1 MSAVDRIEM
10 PPKLAALK
18 TDAATASGLRL
29 MRSFLKLRKRQHRDE
44 LIALAERLV
53 EEERK
58 SSVEPAPA
66 D

>member
-10 PPKLAALK
+10 PPKLATLE
-18 TDAATASGLRL
+18 TDEATVCGLRL
-29 MRSFLKLRKRQHRDE
+29 LRSFLKLRKQRHRDE
-44 LIALAERLV
+44 VMALAERLV

-58 SSVEPAPA
+58 CPTEPA

>member
-10 PPKLAALK
+10 PPKPAALE
-18 TDAATASGLRL
+18 TDEATVCGLRL
-29 MRSFLKLRKRQHRDE
+29 LRSFLKLREQRHRDE
-44 LIALAERLV
+44 VIALAERLV

-58 SSVEPAPA
+58 YPVEPA

>member
-1 MSAVDRIEM
+1 VDRIEM

-18 TDAATASGLRL
+18 TDTATASGLRL
-29 MRSFLKLRKRQHRDE
+29 MRSFLKLRERRHRDE

-53 EEERK
+53 EEEQK
-58 SSVEPAPA
+58 YLVEPA

>member
-18 TDAATASGLRL
+18 TDEATACGLRL
-29 MRSFLKLRKRQHRDE
+29 MRSFLRLRERQHRDE

-53 EEERK
+53 EEEQK
-58 SSVEPAPA
+58 HPAEPA

>member
-18 TDAATASGLRL
+18 TDEATVSGLRL
-29 MRSFLKLRKRQHRDE
+29 MRCFLKLRDRQHRDE

-53 EEERK
+53 EEERRHP
-58 SSVEPAPA
+58 VEPA

>member
-1 MSAVDRIEM
+1 MSARDRIEM

-18 TDAATASGLRL
+18 TDEATASGLRL
-29 MRSFLKLRKRQHRDE
+29 MRSFLKLRERRHRDE

-53 EEERK
+53 KEEHK
-58 SSVEPAPA
+58 HPLEPA

>member
-1 MSAVDRIEM
+1 M

-18 TDAATASGLRL
+18 TDTATASGLRL
-29 MRSFLKLRKRQHRDE
+29 MRSFLKLRERRHRDE

-53 EEERK
+53 EEEQK
-58 SSVEPAPA
+58 YLVEPA

>member
-18 TDAATASGLRL
+18 TDAPTACGLRL
-29 MRSFLKLRKRQHRDE
+29 MRSFLKLSEQQHRDE

-58 SSVEPAPA
+58 SLVEPAPA